1 MPSNLK
7 SKQSCP
13 NTDCVLHGVVGE
25 GNITRHGF
33 LKVGFGRRRRYRCTK
48 CGRTFGR
55 NTNTTYERIQSPRT
69 LFDRVVR
76 LRVEGLSISA
86 ISRVCGLSWS
96 PVFRWLRKA
105 AIAAKRFND
114 RRTQGFDLEEIQAD
128 KIRTFCGTKKRP
140 IWIFMTIEVGPRLW
154 VSTVVGRRGHRST
167 RSLILDTARRGRWAP
182 FPLIA
187 TDGYKYYR
195 SVVQRTFGVNCVYGQ
210 IMKTWRKD
218 RITKVETK
226 LVIGS
231 KWRLQDAL
239 EDSEDSHKLN
249 TSFIERLNLTVR
261 QGSAYLGR
269 RTACHSRSEDHL
281 RDQLELQRCHYNF
294 MRPHRSLRFG
304 QSCER
309 RPCRRGLRRSVS
321 PSETFSFLRA
331 VAADLM

>member
-1 MPSNLK
+1 ME
-7 SKQSCP
+7 
-13 NTDCVLHGVVGE
+13 H
-25 GNITRHGF
+25 
-33 LKVGFGRRRRYRCTK
+33 
-48 CGRTFGR
+48 
-55 NTNTTYERIQSPRT
+55 
-69 LFDRVVR
+69 
-76 LRVEGLSISA
+76 GLSLAEES
-86 ISRVCGLSWS
+86 G
-96 PVFRWLRKA
+96 
-105 AIAAKRFND
+105 D
-114 RRTQGFDLEEIQAD
+114 RREAIQRQATQGFDLEEIQAD
-128 KIRTFCGTKKRP
+128 EIRTFCGTKKRP
-140 IWIFMTIEVGPRLW
+140 VWIFMTIEVGPRLW
-154 VSTVVGRRGHRST
+154 VSTVVGRRGYRST

-195 SVVQRTFGVNCVYGQ
+195 SVVQRTFGMNCVYGQ
-210 IMKTWRKD
+210 ILKTWRKD

-249 TSFIERLNLTVR
+249 TSFIERLNLIVR

-304 QSCER
+304 PVLRTPAMQAGLAKKRLTFRDVFLSSR
-309 RPCRRGLRRSVS
+309 RRGGSNVS
-321 PSETFSFLRA
+321 LMAGGGGHGGRLGYLI
-331 VAADLM
+331 AA